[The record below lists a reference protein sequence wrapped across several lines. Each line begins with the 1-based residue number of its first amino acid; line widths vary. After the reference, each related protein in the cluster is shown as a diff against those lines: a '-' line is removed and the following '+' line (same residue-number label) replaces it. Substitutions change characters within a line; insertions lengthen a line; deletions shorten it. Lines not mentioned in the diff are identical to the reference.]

1 MGPVLRG
8 IRNVFRSPVRT
19 GAILL
24 LLTVS
29 VSMAL
34 VMIQVRGSI
43 DRRAQEA
50 RETIGTAIEVRPL
63 GAAQGASQPLTDAD
77 IQRLEGL

>member
-1 MGPVLRG
+1 MLRG

-19 GAILL
+19 GAILV

-50 RETIGTAIEVRPL
+50 RETIGTAIQVRLL
-63 GAAQGASQPLTDAD
+63 GASQGASQPLTDSD
-77 IQRLEGL
+77 IQSLERL